1 MNSESEQSKKTT
13 FRKHIRRLVVQVG
26 LFVLL
31 VAVAVGIYMLMCNS

>member
-13 FRKHIRRLVVQVG
+13 LRKHIRRLVVQVG

-31 VAVAVGIYMLMCNS
+31 VAVAVGIYMLMCKA